1 VQRIHRQLFVLDSD
15 LRLQGRIK
23 DAARVG
29 FSVEIAANWE
39 GLLYALRRAS
49 LTAVA
54 VVDPYSGAP
63 SGANDLAP
71 ELRRLLREFPS
82 MSVLA
87 AVRPRPG
94 RYDDLRTLGE
104 LGVAQ
109 MIVVQEA
116 DVAAIRQLLE
126 YARGRPLQN
135 LLDRTLPKLSG
146 SARSILINAADI
158 AAAGGQAEDIARA
171 MFAAPRTLNR
181 MCERAGLP
189 PPRRTLGYMRL
200 LLAAEL
206 LDEDKRTIEEIAYAC
221 GYASDSGLRRAFVEF
236 LGSNPKSLRKSG
248 AFRAA
253 ARAFR
258 AEVTLPRVRRNG
270 KEITASLVG

>member
-1 VQRIHRQLFVLDSD
+1 MQRIHRQLFVLDPD
-15 LRLQGRIK
+15 PRFQARVR
-23 DAARVG
+23 DAAKKE
-29 FSVEIAANWE
+29 FAVEVVADWE
-39 GLLYALRRAS
+39 ELLAALRRAS

-54 VVDPYSGAP
+54 VVDPHFGSKE
-63 SGANDLAP
+63 LAP

-82 MSVLA
+82 TSVLA
-87 AVRPRPG
+87 AFQSNRHA
-94 RYDDLRTLGE
+94 DLLTLGQW
-104 LGVAQ
+104 GVAHVI
-109 MIVVQEA
+109 MVREA
-116 DVAAIRQLLE
+116 DAGMIRQLLE

-135 LLDRTLPKLSG
+135 LLERTLPKLSG

-158 AAAGGQAEDIARA
+158 AAAGGQAENLARA